1 MFLEYAGEWG
11 DRRPGQKCSKGLG
24 YTESDAN
31 HGKGD
36 SEQRR
41 GVIVFFL
48 KIPLAAMRGI
58 DGREGTEETGRPV
71 RRLWQIPG

>member
-31 HGKGD
+31 HGEGD

-48 KIPLAAMRGI
+48 RS
-58 DGREGTEETGRPV
+58 
-71 RRLWQIPG
+71 LWLLCGE